1 MQKELSA
8 FLCTIRTF
16 FHLKAGKPAILSSYF
31 TSLAFFFFLANYLTI
46 IK

>member
-1 MQKELSA
+1 M
-8 FLCTIRTF
+8 CTIRTF
-16 FHLKAGKPAILSSYF
+16 FHLKAGKPVILSSYF